1 MQYDVVIVGGGPAG
15 LSAAL
20 ALGRARRKVLLCDA
34 GPRRNALAQHIHN
47 FVTRDGTTP
56 AQFRQS
62 AREQLARYPNV
73 ESRDHHVDAISGARG
88 AFSVRCGP
96 DVLGARRVILCMGMI
111 DEALPIDGFAE
122 LWGRAIFQCPYCHG
136 WEVAGR
142 PWGYLAPAAA
152 TATFAI
158 LLRSWSERVTLFTQG
173 AFELEPEVRAQL
185 DAARVRVSTE
195 PIARLRRR
203 DHELDGVELADGD
216 VVPCEALF
224 THPPQRQVALVTA
237 LGLELDAEG
246 FVRVDP
252 MTRETSVPGVYAA
265 GDLTSRMQGAIL
277 AAATGVQAAGMLVH
291 ALIGELVRDRAL
303 GAADGF

>member
-1 MQYDVVIVGGGPAG
+1 MPYDVVIVGGGPAG

-20 ALGRARRKVLLCDA
+20 ALGRARRKVLQCDA

-56 AQFRQS
+56 EEFRRI
-62 AREQLARYPNV
+62 AREQLERYPNV
-73 ESRDHHVDAISGARG
+73 EAREHHVDAISGARG
-88 AFSVRCGP
+88 AFSVHCGTE
-96 DVLGARRVILCMGMI
+96 VFEARRVILCMGMI
-111 DEALPIDGFAE
+111 DEPLPLDGFAE
-122 LWGRAIFQCPYCHG
+122 LWGRAVFQCPYCHG

-142 PWGYLAPAAA
+142 PWGYLARAAA
-152 TATFAI
+152 TAPFAI
-158 LLRSWSERVTLFTQG
+158 LLRSWSEHVTLFTHG
-173 AFELEPEVRAQL
+173 AFEVEPDVRAQL
-185 DAARVRVSTE
+185 DTAGVRLATA

-203 DHELDGVELADGD
+203 EHVLDGVELADGN

-252 MTRETSVPGVYAA
+252 ITRETSVPGVYAA
-265 GDLTSRMQGAIL
+265 GDLTTRMQGAVL
-277 AAATGVQAAGMLVH
+277 AAATGVQAAGMLNHELV
-291 ALIGELVRDRAL
+291 GEL
-303 GAADGF
+303 AARGLL